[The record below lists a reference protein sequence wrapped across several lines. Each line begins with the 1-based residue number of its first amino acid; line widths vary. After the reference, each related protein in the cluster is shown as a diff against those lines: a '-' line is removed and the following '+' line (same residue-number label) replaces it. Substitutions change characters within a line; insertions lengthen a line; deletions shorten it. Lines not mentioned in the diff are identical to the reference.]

1 MANFDYKKAKVE
13 LNELLAWFES
23 DEITIDEALEKYQK
37 AEKLIKQIEEYL
49 KDTKL
54 KIDKIT
60 KYSAYK
66 SANSTY

>member
-37 AEKLIKQIEEYL
+37 AEKIIEQIEEYL

-60 KYSAYK
+60 KSSA
-66 SANSTY
+66 